1 MFNLVG
7 SERAVFLVLAN
18 AISVFCRIAERAFI
32 EVGRTATSD
41 IEHNQPN
48 GAANRSIRPIAGT
61 EGIDAPIHTDLTRDR
76 TVDDYQR
83 RSHVGRGLYAI
94 EVERGIG
101 QSQHSGPHYGRVFG
115 FATSHDHVDG
125 EDLASQRTP
134 ARCDLALDKVCI
146 AAKGL
151 HGGVNFVLR
160 GWDDR

>member
-1 MFNLVG
+1 ML
-7 SERAVFLVLAN
+7 LVLAN

-32 EVGRTATSD
+32 EVGRAATSD

-48 GAANRSIRPIAGT
+48 GAANRSIRPVAGT
-61 EGIDAPIHTDLTRDR
+61 EGIGTPIHTDLARNR

-83 RSHVGRGLYAI
+83 RSHVGRGLHTI
-94 EVERGIG
+94 EIERGIG
-101 QSQHSGPHYGRVFG
+101 QSQQSSPHYGSVFG

-125 EDLASQRTP
+125 QDLASQRTP
-134 ARCDLALDKVCI
+134 ARCDFALDKVCI

-151 HGGVNFVLR
+151 HDGVNFVLR